1 MTGIEVM
8 ALLLWGTVVG
18 LDLVSVGQVMISRPL
33 VAATVTGLILG
44 DPVSGATIGMVLELF
59 ALEVLPV
66 GASRYPDYGPA
77 SVAAAAVAA
86 AGDPLRHLGLAATA
100 GLVVAYASEFTILEL
115 RRRNSKAV
123 VRHLDQLATGDAN
136 VVRAFHR
143 AGLLRDVVRSA
154 LLTAGG
160 LLVAA
165 VVRVWPPMT
174 PRAASLLDAVVLGAG
189 LTAAIAGTLR
199 AAGGYLALRWFAI
212 ALAAGTAVVMM
223 R

>member
-1 MTGIEVM
+1 MTVLHIM
-8 ALLLWGTVVG
+8 ALLAWGTAVG
-18 LDLVSVGQVMISRPL
+18 LDLVSIGQVMISRPL
-33 VAATVTGLILG
+33 VAATVSGMILG
-44 DPVSGATIGMVLELF
+44 DPVSGATIGILLELF

-86 AGDPLRHLGLAATA
+86 GGDPLRHIGLAATA
-100 GLVVAYASEFTILEL
+100 GLVVAYASEFSILEL

-123 VRHLDQLATGDAN
+123 TRHLDQLATGDAG

-154 LLTAGG
+154 VLTAVG
-160 LLVAA
+160 LAVAA
-165 VVRVWPPMT
+165 LARVWPPIT
-174 PRAASLLDAVVLGAG
+174 PRAAALLDAVVIGAG

-212 ALAAGTAVVMM
+212 ALAAGTVVVVM